1 MREQIRSAVRGE
13 PVLESLF
20 ELARSHG
27 DEVYLVG
34 GTLRDLALGRK
45 PADWD
50 FAAVRPYD
58 LASAVGAALGR
69 RVISLGKEITP
80 TYRIPLDGP
89 HLDVVGLAPGG
100 LEADLRRRDFTVNA
114 LAYDPSTDRLV
125 DPTGGVRDLE
135 AKLLRAPDRE
145 AFREDPL
152 RVVKAFR
159 MLAQFPGF
167 TLDLWTRA
175 LLEEA
180 RAGLADVAPER
191 VQQELELLLACPTPA
206 AAVRDMHAA
215 GVLGVVFPELKAL
228 EGLDQNRFHHADV
241 LEHTLLALQ
250 ELDQP
255 SPSVAEAR
263 LDPSGAETWVTLR
276 LAALFHDAGKP
287 KSRTVDAAG
296 EIHFYGHPKLSAE
309 IAREALKRLR
319 FSGERTEAVAL
330 LALHHLRP
338 LALVKTRPRQ
348 TALRRL
354 VHELG
359 DHLPLLLAL
368 ALADKRASRG
378 EDHRQNLTDLAELT
392 REALMVARE
401 QGAELRRLPKLIDG
415 LEAMELL
422 GLSRPGPELGRA
434 LDGLMEKQ
442 VEGEVTSH
450 ATAVAFLKTWAD
462 RRATSVE

>member
-1 MREQIRSAVRGE
+1 MREQIRSSVHGE

-34 GTLRDLALGRK
+34 GTLRDLALGYR

-58 LASAVGAALGR
+58 LASAVAAALGR
-69 RVISLGKEITP
+69 RVISLGKEVTP

-114 LAYDPSTDRLV
+114 LAYDPVADRVV
-125 DPTGGVRDLE
+125 DPTGGLKDLG
-135 AKLLRAPDRE
+135 AKLLRAPGRE

-167 TLDLWTRA
+167 ALDLGTRV

-180 RAGLADVAPER
+180 RGGLADVAPER
-191 VQQELELLLACPTPA
+191 VQQELELLLACPSPS
-206 AAVRDMHAA
+206 AAVRDMQAA
-215 GVLGVVFPELKAL
+215 GVLCVVFPELKPL
-228 EGLDQNRFHHADV
+228 EGMGQNRFHHTDV
-241 LEHTLLALQ
+241 MDHTLLALA

-255 SPSVAEAR
+255 SPSLAEAR
-263 LDPSGAETWVTLR
+263 LAPSEPETWVTLR

-287 KSRTVDAAG
+287 KSRTVDDAG
-296 EIHFYGHPKLSAE
+296 EVHFYGHPKLSAE
-309 IAREALKRLR
+309 IVREALHRMR
-319 FSGERTEAVAL
+319 FSGERTEAVAH
-330 LALHHLRP
+330 LALNHLRP
-338 LALVKTRPRQ
+338 LALVKTRPRH

-354 VHELG
+354 VHDMG
-359 DHLPLLLAL
+359 DLLPLLLAL
-368 ALADKRASRG
+368 SLADKRASRG
-378 EDHRQNLTDLAELT
+378 EEHQQNLIDLAEVA
-392 REALMVARE
+392 REALAVARE
-401 QGAELRRLPKLIDG
+401 QGEELRRLPKLVDG
-415 LEAMELL
+415 LEAMDLL

-434 LDGLMEKQ
+434 LDGLMKKQ
-442 VEGEVTSH
+442 VEGEVSSREG
-450 ATAVAFLKTWAD
+450 AVAFLKSWAG
-462 RRATSVE
+462 RRAQQ